1 MIKIIIACDNDKI
14 LLSKLKNIAQIELI
28 YVKINVEK
36 IIKSFKQ
43 NSPDMLILDF
53 DKKILTKEKIIEK
66 ISKLSLNKRLII
78 SVTDSRTYL
87 CFDQTYLLLKLIKI
101 LEDFTDVSLE
111 NAIHDMLW
119 KLHFNLY
126 SKGTIYLKEAIIVA
140 YYNRQ
145 LLLDTKK
152 LINEIAQKHNS
163 NSKNIRN
170 NIDNALN
177 LAFKYENLQYDIDF
191 FNGYYD
197 GRKISLKYFISLAVH
212 YIESTISKKNSNI
225 KLKS

>member
-1 MIKIIIACDNDKI
+1 M
-14 LLSKLKNIAQIELI
+14 
-28 YVKINVEK
+28 
-36 IIKSFKQ
+36 
-43 NSPDMLILDF
+43 
-53 DKKILTKEKIIEK
+53 
-66 ISKLSLNKRLII
+66 
-78 SVTDSRTYL
+78 
-87 CFDQTYLLLKLIKI
+87 IKI

>member
-1 MIKIIIACDNDKI
+1 MIKVIIACDNDKI

-53 DKKILTKEKIIEK
+53 DKKLLTKEKIIEK
-66 ISKLSLNKRLII
+66 ISKLSLNKKLII
-78 SVTDSRTYL
+78 SVTNSRTYL

-126 SKGTIYLKEAIIVA
+126 SKGSIYLKEAIIVA

-152 LINEIAQKHNS
+152 LINEVAQKHNS

-212 YIESTISKKNSNI
+212 YLESTLAKKSSNI
-225 KLKS
+225 ELKS

>member
-1 MIKIIIACDNDKI
+1 MIKILIACDNDNT
-14 LLSKLKNIAQIELI
+14 LFSKLNKMNQIEIIKLDKNI
-28 YVKINVEK
+28 K
-36 IIKSFKQ
+36 IIIEDCKK
-43 NSPDMLILDF
+43 NNPPDMLILDKNILT
-53 DKKILTKEKIIEK
+53 DKKIVKKIYQ
-66 ISKLSLNKRLII
+66 LSSNKNLII
-78 SVTDSRTYL
+78 SVTNSRTYL
-87 CFDQTYLLLKLIKI
+87 CFDKFSLLLDLIKI
-101 LEDFTDVSLE
+101 LENFTDATLE
-111 NAIHDMLW
+111 NSIYDMLW
-119 KLHFNLY
+119 HLRFNLY
-126 SKGTIYLKEAIIVA
+126 SKGTIYLKDAIIIA

-152 LINEIAQKHNS
+152 LINEVAQKHNS

-212 YIESTISKKNSNI
+212 YLESTLAKKSSNI
-225 KLKS
+225 ELKS